1 MWQNLIV
8 LAIVVSAAG
17 YIGWTIIRGI
27 QGAAGA
33 CGGGCGSGC
42 GTGCGSTSQPGNL
55 VQLTTTP
62 QDDDATTSPDSSSA
76 VSSTRS

>member
-8 LAIVVSAAG
+8 LVIVASAAS
-17 YIGWTIIRGI
+17 YIGWSIYRGI
-27 QGAAGA
+27 QGAAGS

-42 GTGCGSTSQPGNL
+42 GAKAQSGDL
-55 VQLTTTP
+55 VQLNLTP
-62 QDDDATTSPDSSSA
+62 QEDDTATSTDQPSA

>member
-8 LAIVVSAAG
+8 LVIVASAAS
-17 YIGWTIIRGI
+17 YIGWTIFRGI
-27 QGAAGA
+27 QGAAGS

-42 GTGCGSTSQPGNL
+42 GAKAHTGNL
-55 VQLTTTP
+55 VQLTSTP
-62 QDDDATTSPDSSSA
+62 QEDDAATSPDEPST

>member
-8 LAIVVSAAG
+8 LVIVVSAAS
-17 YIGWTIIRGI
+17 YIGWSIIRGI
-27 QGAAGA
+27 QGAAGS

-42 GTGCGSTSQPGNL
+42 GAKSQAGDL
-55 VQLTTTP
+55 VQLTSSP
-62 QDDDATTSPDSSSA
+62 QEDDAAASPDQSSA

>member
-1 MWQNLIV
+1 MWQNIIV
-8 LAIVVSAAG
+8 LVIVASAAG

-27 QGAAGA
+27 QGAAGS

-42 GTGCGSTSQPGNL
+42 GAKSQPDNL
-55 VQLTTTP
+55 VQLSSTP
-62 QDDDATTSPDSSSA
+62 QDNESATSPDEPSA

>member
-8 LAIVVSAAG
+8 LVIVGSAAS
-17 YIGWTIIRGI
+17 YIGWIIFRGI
-27 QGAAGA
+27 QGAAGS

-42 GTGCGSTSQPGNL
+42 GAKSQPDNL
-55 VQLTTTP
+55 IQLTSTP
-62 QDDDATTSPDSSSA
+62 QQEDSATSPDQSST

>member
-8 LAIVVSAAG
+8 LVIVAAAAS
-17 YIGWTIIRGI
+17 YIGWTIFRSV

-42 GTGCGSTSQPGNL
+42 GAKAQTGDL
-55 VQLTTTP
+55 VQLSSSP
-62 QDDDATTSPDSSSA
+62 QDDNSATSPDQSSA

>member
-8 LAIVVSAAG
+8 MVIVASAAG
-17 YIGWTIIRGI
+17 YIGWTIFRGI

-42 GTGCGSTSQPGNL
+42 GAKSQPGNL

-62 QDDDATTSPDSSSA
+62 QDDDSATSPDQSSA

>member
-8 LAIVVSAAG
+8 LVIVASAAS
-17 YIGWTIIRGI
+17 YIGWTIIRGV
-27 QGAAGA
+27 QGAAGS

-42 GTGCGSTSQPGNL
+42 GTKSQTGDL
-55 VQLTTTP
+55 VQLTPTP
-62 QDDDATTSPDSSSA
+62 QQADDTAASPEQPST

>member
-1 MWQNLIV
+1 MWQNIIV
-8 LAIVVSAAG
+8 LVIVASAAG

-27 QGAAGA
+27 QGAAGS

-42 GTGCGSTSQPGNL
+42 GAKSPPDNL
-55 VQLTTTP
+55 VQLGSAP
-62 QDDDATTSPDSSSA
+62 QDNAQATSPDEPSA